1 MHEKNNRKRKAKPRL
16 PSKKMHNNKTKHD
29 GKQKSKLFHSTKN
42 EQQHNKKIIIIK
54 KKTCIITNKIK
65 TLQIKTNNTKTNM
78 HNRKRE
84 KNFPARCF
92 FVDSLLRY
100 SFHLLKSSSISKILS
115 WNKFFLNSTLQG

>member
-92 FVDSLLRY
+92 FVDSLV
-100 SFHLLKSSSISKILS
+100 SGKI
-115 WNKFFLNSTLQG
+115 KKEPKTK